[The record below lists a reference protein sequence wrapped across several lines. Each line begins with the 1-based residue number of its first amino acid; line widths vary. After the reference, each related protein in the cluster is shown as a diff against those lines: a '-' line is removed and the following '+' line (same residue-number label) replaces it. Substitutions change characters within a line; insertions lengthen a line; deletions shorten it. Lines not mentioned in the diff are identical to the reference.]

1 VLINATA
8 LGMVPQDGES
18 PLPQKVLQAGMTVM
32 DIVYKPLRTKL
43 LREAEE
49 RGCQTIDGLSMLA
62 RQGAAQLQ
70 IWTGRRPEVEQI
82 EEDLRRALQ
91 ADR

>member
-1 VLINATA
+1 
-8 LGMVPQDGES
+8 
-18 PLPQKVLQAGMTVM
+18 LQ
-32 DIVYKPLRTKL
+32 TKL
-43 LREAEE
+43 LREAQE

-70 IWTGRRPEVEQI
+70 IWTGRRPEIEQI
-82 EEDLRRALQ
+82 KEDLRQALP